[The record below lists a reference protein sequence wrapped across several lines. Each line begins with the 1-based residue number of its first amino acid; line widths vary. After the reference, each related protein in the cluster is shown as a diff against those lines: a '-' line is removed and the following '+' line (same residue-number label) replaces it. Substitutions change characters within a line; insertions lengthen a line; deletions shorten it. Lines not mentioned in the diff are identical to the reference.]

1 MFQIDTEF
9 RIFKLVFLPLFFVM
23 VFSSCSKKQ
32 SSTRAA
38 VKTQQTQ
45 LNPAQTSSADQQAAS
60 VQANYKIA
68 SISVPESTGSGFLV
82 YVELTSPNG
91 SPLSLTTRHE
101 NGVLDSDGVY
111 TDSQR
116 GLQVYVLSRCSQDDC
131 SKYTILVTTYKSNQ
145 ALYQDAAVSYKHD
158 CKFNRVSA
166 SYSIGSF
173 IYNLNDA
180 EYKFN
185 VTPMNDCPVE

>member
-1 MFQIDTEF
+1 MFQIETEI
-9 RIFKLVFLPLFFVM
+9 RIFRLVFLPLFFVV

-32 SSTRAA
+32 SSTRAT

-45 LNPAQTSSADQQAAS
+45 LNPTQTIAADQQAAA
-60 VQANYKIA
+60 VQANYKIS
-68 SISVPESTGSGFLV
+68 SISVPEATGSGFLV
-82 YVELTSPNG
+82 YVELTTPSG
-91 SPLSLTTRHE
+91 AALSLTTRHE
-101 NGVLDSDGVY
+101 NGVMDSDGVY

-116 GLQVYVLSRCSQDDC
+116 GLQVYVLSRCSQSDC

-145 ALYQDAAVSYKHD
+145 ALYQDAAVSYKND

-166 SYSIGSF
+166 SYNVGSF

-185 VTPMNDCPVE
+185 VSPTNDCPIE